1 MNNDPQP
8 PSAPDP
14 APTGPEPDSGP
25 MRGEFLLYQT
35 EDGQTRVECRFAAE
49 TLWISQAGMAELFQT
64 SKQNIAKHL
73 KAIFA
78 ERELAE
84 SSVVNSWLTTAA
96 DGKQYRVNYYH
107 LNSILAVGYRMRSLR
122 GTQFRRWAT
131 DRLSEYLVKGFTLDD
146 QRLKNAGSGVYFEQL
161 LERIRDIRSSEKVFW
176 RKVLDI
182 YATSIDYDPATAAS
196 LQFFATIQNKMHWAA
211 HGHTAA
217 EVIVLRADAR
227 QPNMGLKSFTGAAP
241 RASDAGIAKNYL
253 NAEELDALNRIVM
266 AYLEFAELQAKSRR
280 PMTMADWISK
290 LNDFLKLSD
299 HEVLTHAGRITAE
312 EARLKAQGE
321 YEAYRR
327 QLDSLPS
334 EVEKDMARA
343 LENAVNKLQ
352 KPKQKRKKQ

>member
-1 MNNDPQP
+1 MNNDTP
-8 PSAPDP
+8 PPAAPD
-14 APTGPEPDSGP
+14 PTGPEPDSGP
-25 MRGEFLLYQT
+25 KRGEFLLYQT

-49 TLWISQAGMAELFQT
+49 SLWISQAGMAELFHT

-73 KAIFA
+73 KAILA
-78 ERELAE
+78 EGELAE
-84 SSVVNSWLTTAA
+84 NTVVNSWLTTAA
-96 DGKQYRVNYYH
+96 DGKHYRVNYYH
-107 LNSILAVGYRMRSLR
+107 LNAILAVGYRMRSQR

-131 DRLSEYLVKGFTLDD
+131 DRLSEYLVKGFALDD
-146 QRLKNAGSGVYFEQL
+146 QRLKNAGSGIYFEQL

-182 YATSIDYDPATAAS
+182 YATSIDYDPAAAAS

-227 QPNMGLKSFTGAAP
+227 QHNMGLTSFSGATP
-241 RASDAGIAKNYL
+241 RSADAAIAKNYL
-253 NAEELDALNRIVM
+253 NAEELETLNRIVM

-280 PMTMADWISK
+280 PMTMADWITK
-290 LNDFLKLSD
+290 LDDFLRLSD
-299 HEVLTHAGRITAE
+299 HDVLTHAGKITAE
-312 EARLKAQGE
+312 EARIKAQGE

-334 EVEKDMARA
+334 GVERDMARA
-343 LENAVNKLQ
+343 LQDAANKLQ
-352 KPKQKRKKQ
+352 RPKKKGKKK